1 MKERKK
7 IILFQLSFVVIAC
20 VIIEFV
26 LRGMGYPPGDLR
38 PNWLWF
44 NPVDSLYI
52 IHDYYTNDKGLLVA
66 DKDYWAK
73 EKIAIN
79 SEGFRGKEFSELD
92 STKKKVLFIG
102 DSFTWGMSASPF
114 QDSSY
119 CDLLARETNYEIVNT
134 GIPAADPPQ
143 YLKVVEEY
151 TPIVKPNIILVM
163 FFMGND
169 LMKEDRQVIPN
180 RPFYYWTNAGAVL
193 ADIDGKHYDN
203 PQDAYNYLS
212 NEKYFLKHPTKWY
225 EVVIS
230 KSALLSRLY
239 AARFR
244 IEEKLDYERR
254 RQDTS
259 LTKKYLAGIIKAAA
273 QNSTEVRFILIPE
286 KKEADI
292 SREKYSER
300 YSNLLKDEE
309 LKNYW
314 VAWPTSDALFRP
326 NPDGHLNNE
335 GHRLYADSIKS
346 LLNSYFNAR

>member
-1 MKERKK
+1 MKERSKRV
-7 IILFQLSFVVIAC
+7 IFQVSFVLVCC

-44 NPVDSLYI
+44 DPVDSLYV

-79 SEGFRGKEFSELD
+79 SAGFRGKEFTELD
-92 STKKKVLFIG
+92 STKKKVLIIG

-119 CDLLARETNYEIVNT
+119 CDLLARETDYEIVNT

-143 YLKVVEEY
+143 YLKIAEEY
-151 TPIVKPNIILVM
+151 SAQIKPDIILVL

-169 LMKEDRQVIPN
+169 LMKEDRAVIPN

-193 ADIDGKHYDN
+193 ADIDGKHFDN
-203 PQDAYNYLS
+203 AQDAYNYLS
-212 NEKYFLKHPTKWY
+212 NEKYFLKHPVRWY
-225 EVVIS
+225 EKVIS

-244 IEEKLDYERR
+244 IEDR
-254 RQDTS
+254 
-259 LTKKYLAGIIKAAA
+259 
-273 QNSTEVRFILIPE
+273 
-286 KKEADI
+286 
-292 SREKYSER
+292 
-300 YSNLLKDEE
+300 
-309 LKNYW
+309 
-314 VAWPTSDALFRP
+314 
-326 NPDGHLNNE
+326 
-335 GHRLYADSIKS
+335 KS
-346 LLNSYFNAR
+346 VV